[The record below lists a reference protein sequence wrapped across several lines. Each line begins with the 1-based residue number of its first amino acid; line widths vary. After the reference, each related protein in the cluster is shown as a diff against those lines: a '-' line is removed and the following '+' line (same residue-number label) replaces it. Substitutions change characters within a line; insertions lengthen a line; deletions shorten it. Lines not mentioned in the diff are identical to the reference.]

1 VSVRVLFAQPSVQPP
16 GGGNGV
22 AAWMLQALHE
32 RFDVTLLTFEHFDP
46 APINRFYGTRLDARR
61 IQVRRAASAL
71 FPLITRMPVPLG
83 MLRTSL
89 MMRAVQRVR
98 GPFDLI
104 VSANNEADFQTPGI
118 QYIHYPWRLM
128 PRPVADL
135 RWYHVK
141 PALDAYYALC
151 DRVAPLT
158 RAGVI
163 GNLSLVNSD
172 WTGRLMVRWYGDVP
186 TRTLYPPV
194 AGDFPSVPW
203 EARSNGFACIGR
215 IAPEKNL
222 DRIFD
227 IVGAVRRHLPDAHLH
242 LIGTDGGSAYSR
254 RILARAERERAWVTY
269 HRGLRRQA
277 LAELVSRQRY
287 GIHGMT
293 DEHFGMGVAEM
304 VRAGCIVWVPD
315 DGGQVEIVGDERL
328 TYHRDEDAVAK
339 IVPVISD
346 PARQA
351 LLRQHLAARGPRFS
365 SARFTA
371 ELLEVVDEFLRRRR
385 EAPLTPPAA

>member
-1 VSVRVLFAQPSVQPP
+1 MSPRVLFAQPSMQPP

-22 AAWMLQALHE
+22 AAWMLQALQD
-32 RFDVTLLTFEHFDP
+32 RFDVTLLTFERFDP
-46 APINRFYGTRLDARR
+46 EPINRFYGTHLDAGR
-61 IQVRRAASAL
+61 IEVRRAAPAL
-71 FPLITRMPVPLG
+71 FPIIKGIPVPLG

-89 MMRAVQRVR
+89 MMRAVRR
-98 GPFDLI
+98 MRAPFDLI
-104 VSANNEADFQTPGI
+104 VSANNEADFHTPGI

-141 PALDAYYALC
+141 PTLWAYYGLC
-151 DRVAPLT
+151 DRLASMSRGGVT
-158 RAGVI
+158 R
-163 GNLSLVNSD
+163 NLSLVNSD

-186 TRTLYPPV
+186 TQTLYPPV
-194 AGDFPSVPW
+194 AGDFPAVPW
-203 EARSNGFACIGR
+203 EQRKNGFVSIGR

-254 RILARAERERAWVTY
+254 RILARAGRERAWVTY
-269 HRGLRRQA
+269 HRDLRRS
-277 LAELVSRQRY
+277 ELVEIVSRQRY

-328 TYHRDEDAVAK
+328 TYRRDEDAVAK
-339 IVPVISD
+339 IVPVVSD
-346 PARQA
+346 PAQQA
-351 LLRQHLAARGPRFS
+351 RLREHLGARAVRFS

-371 ELLEVVDEFLRRRR
+371 EFIDIVDEFRRRQLGT
-385 EAPLTPPAA
+385 PLTPPAA

>member
-1 VSVRVLFAQPSVQPP
+1 MSLRVLFAQPSMQPP

-22 AAWMLQALHE
+22 AAWMLQALQD
-32 RFDVTLLTFEHFDP
+32 RFDVTLLTFEQFDP
-46 APINRFYGTRLDARR
+46 DPINRFYGTQLDPRR
-61 IQVRRAASAL
+61 IAIRRAAPGLA
-71 FPLITRMPVPLG
+71 PLICRMPVPLG

-89 MMRAVQRVR
+89 MIHAIRRIRA
-98 GPFDLI
+98 PYDLV
-104 VSANNEADFQTPGI
+104 VSANNEADFETPGI

-141 PALDAYYALC
+141 PALMAYYALC
-151 DRVAPLT
+151 DRLARMT
-158 RAGVI
+158 RAGVTS
-163 GNLSLVNSD
+163 NLSLVNSD

-194 AGDFPSVPW
+194 AGDFPAVPW
-203 EARSNGFACIGR
+203 EARSDGFVCIGR

-222 DRIFD
+222 DRVFD
-227 IVGAVRRHLPDAHLH
+227 IVSAVRRHLPDAHLH

-254 RILARAERERAWVTY
+254 RILRRAENERAWVTY
-269 HRGLRRQA
+269 HRDVRRS
-277 LAELVSRQRY
+277 ELVDIVSRQRY

-293 DEHFGMGVAEM
+293 DEHFGMGIAEM

-328 TYHRDEDAVAK
+328 TYGRDEDGIAK
-339 IVPVISD
+339 IVPVVTD
-346 PARQA
+346 PVQQAR
-351 LLRQHLAARGPRFS
+351 LRAHLATRGQQFS

-371 ELLEVVDEFLRRRR
+371 EFLDIVDEFCRRRQSEQIR
-385 EAPLTPPAA
+385 ARSA